1 LLELINV
8 GRKKPEDIMYDISSY
23 KHELINRISS
33 IVEKLFQTN
42 SLYQVKLDKDEMLE
56 MLISLFGKFSPEKM
70 RAITDKE
77 LTKRIDKILVL
88 EAVSGTLN
96 DLTPEEIEIFDAAV
110 EGR

>member
-1 LLELINV
+1 
-8 GRKKPEDIMYDISSY
+8 MYDISNY
-23 KHELINRISS
+23 KHELINPISP
-33 IVEKLFQTN
+33 IVDKLFQTN

-56 MLISLFGKFSPEKM
+56 MLVSLFGKFSPEEK

-96 DLTPEEIEIFDAAV
+96 DLTPEQIAIFDAAV